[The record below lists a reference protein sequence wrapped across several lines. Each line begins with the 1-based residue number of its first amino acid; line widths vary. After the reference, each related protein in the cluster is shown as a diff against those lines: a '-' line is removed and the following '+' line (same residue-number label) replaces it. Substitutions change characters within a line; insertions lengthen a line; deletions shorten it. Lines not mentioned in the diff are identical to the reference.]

1 MFETIWQWIF
11 KIATTLGGPGLL
23 LIAVA
28 DSSFISIPEGND
40 FLIVALSIG
49 KSWGT
54 MYYLAS
60 MTIIGSVI
68 GCILLFL
75 LGRKGGEA
83 VLLRR
88 FSRDK
93 VAMAERYV
101 QKYGLFSVMIP
112 SILPPPMPFKVFV
125 LTAGVFHLSIGRFL
139 IAVIIGR
146 SVRYYT
152 WGVLSVLY
160 GEQVKQ
166 FMTGSSSTVGLAL
179 LAATILLFLAVYS
192 LTRRCGSS
200 AT

>member
-1 MFETIWQWIF
+1 M
-11 KIATTLGGPGLL
+11 
-23 LIAVA
+23 
-28 DSSFISIPEGND
+28 
-40 FLIVALSIG
+40 
-49 KSWGT
+49 
-54 MYYLAS
+54 
-60 MTIIGSVI
+60 
-68 GCILLFL
+68 
-75 LGRKGGEA
+75 
-83 VLLRR
+83 RR

-93 VAMAERYV
+93 VEMAERYV

-125 LTAGVFHLSIGRFL
+125 LTAGVFHLSMGRFL

-166 FMTGSSSTVGLAL
+166 FMTESSSTVGLGL